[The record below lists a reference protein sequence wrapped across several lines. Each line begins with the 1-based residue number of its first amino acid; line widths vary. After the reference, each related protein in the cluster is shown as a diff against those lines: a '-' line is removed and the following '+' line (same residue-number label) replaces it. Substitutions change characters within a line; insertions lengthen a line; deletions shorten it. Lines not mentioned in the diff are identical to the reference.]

1 MYKTNAMLM
10 QEVDDLNSKVNSL
23 QGLINDYKYAEANY
37 NLEKL
42 ALKAERDLVKQQKET
57 ESWQKYQIE
66 KTVRLLEDEVKFLRT
81 LIEKNYGYR
90 VSNEPSNED
99 AESRSL

>member
-42 ALKAERDLVKQQKET
+42 TLKAERDLVKQQKET